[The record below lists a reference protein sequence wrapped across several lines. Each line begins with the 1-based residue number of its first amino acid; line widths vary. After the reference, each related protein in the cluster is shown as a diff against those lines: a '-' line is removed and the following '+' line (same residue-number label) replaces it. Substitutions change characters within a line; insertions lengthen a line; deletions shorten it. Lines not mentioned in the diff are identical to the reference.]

1 MSTTYVSLCSFDKN
15 HGASISEG
23 IQNAYALAVNFFKF
37 SNTDVEALITTGEGR
52 FYSTGLD
59 LDWLMSG
66 GSQFD
71 GNTANTFF
79 PEWYKFLIRLL
90 TFPIPTIAAINGK
103 SFYFLPLVHVVSS
116 QLLFKERLGCL
127 S

>member
-1 MSTTYVSLCSFDKN
+1 MQE
-15 HGASISEG
+15 GALTVNICNFRNKD
-23 IQNAYALAVNFFKF
+23 IQ
-37 SNTDVEALITTGEGR
+37 ALITTGEGR

-66 GSQFD
+66 GGHFD
-71 GNTANTFF
+71 ADVANSFF

-103 SFYFLPLVHVVSS
+103 YNGPDMMT
-116 QLLFKERLGCL
+116 
-127 S
+127 